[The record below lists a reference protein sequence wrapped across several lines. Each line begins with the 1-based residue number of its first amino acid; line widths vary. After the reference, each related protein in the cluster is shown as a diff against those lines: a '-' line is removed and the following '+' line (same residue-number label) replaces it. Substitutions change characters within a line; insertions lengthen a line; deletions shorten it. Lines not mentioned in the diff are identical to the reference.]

1 MIERGKVYIIP
12 NENEILDGNFYR
24 EISSNHLIAFQEFS
38 DKYGLGY
45 QFDIGD
51 SNEAPLMLADAGNL
65 VVKTIDD
72 AGLCAIY
79 LPRVVTDNQNMWLYN
94 QMLEIRN
101 YTTIGGCSLEDNKK
115 IKIIENIN
123 DIFQEANRKN
133 AEYSRN
139 SSSYMY
145 TKKRI

>member
-1 MIERGKVYIIP
+1 MMERGKVYIIP
-12 NENEILDGNFYR
+12 NENEILDGNFHR
-24 EISSNHLIAFQEFS
+24 EISSSHVLAFQEFS
-38 DKYGLGY
+38 DKHGLGY
-45 QFDIGD
+45 QFGIGD
-51 SNEAPLMLADAGNL
+51 SNEAPLILADAGNL
-65 VVKTIDD
+65 VVKTVDD
-72 AGLCAIY
+72 AGLYAIY

-101 YTTIGGCSLEDNKK
+101 YTTVGGYSLENNKE

-139 SSSYMY
+139 SSSHMY